1 VAWALTSAI
10 RTFQRLLKEEA
21 VKYSTGATIFL
32 FAIICGAA
40 GAAYDDASLPSY
52 LADRGPGIPSSM
64 FGTYV
69 EPGQLLV
76 YPFGEFYLDHNMEY
90 EPLEFGYGLEQEY
103 RGRYRAAEGLVF
115 LGYGFTDWFAQEF
128 EAAVISA
135 ELTKA
140 DDDPSQMP
148 ETISESGL
156 GDVETQTRIRWLKE
170 TASRPEVF
178 NYAEVV
184 FPNEGEKGLI
194 GTADWE
200 FKLGVGVSRG
210 FGWGT
215 WTARLA
221 AEYDKAEDK
230 VAPGEYAV
238 EFLKRLSPSW
248 RVYAGVE
255 GSQDEVEL
263 IAEAQWH
270 FSRFAYVKL
279 NNAVGLTSKA
289 TDWAPEVGVMFVIPT
304 R

>member
-1 VAWALTSAI
+1 MKG
-10 RTFQRLLKEEA
+10 FK
-21 VKYSTGATIFL
+21 GATFFL
-32 FAIICGAA
+32 IALLCGTAA
-40 GAAYDDASLPSY
+40 AAADAATDVPSY
-52 LADRGPGIPSSM
+52 LADRGPGVPTSM

-76 YPFGEFYLDHNMEY
+76 YTYFEYYVDHNLEY
-90 EPLEFGYGLEQEY
+90 EPLEFGYGLEKEF
-103 RGRYRAAEGLVF
+103 RGKYRASEGLVF
-115 LGYGFTDWFAQEF
+115 LGYGFADWFAQEL
-128 EAAVISA
+128 EVAWITA

-140 DDDPSQMP
+140 DDDPSGMP
-148 ETISESGL
+148 EKLAESGL

-170 TASRPEVF
+170 TGKRPEVF

-184 FPNEGEKGLI
+184 FPNHGEKGLI
-194 GTADWE
+194 GTPDWE
-200 FKLGVGVSRG
+200 FKLGTGVTRG

-221 AEYDKAEDK
+221 VEYDRAEDA
-230 VAPGEYAV
+230 VALGEYAV

-255 GSQDEVEL
+255 GSDDELEL

-270 FSRFAYVKL
+270 LSRFAFVKL

-289 TDWAPEVGVMFVIPT
+289 TDWAPEVGVMFVVPT

>member
-1 VAWALTSAI
+1 M
-10 RTFQRLLKEEA
+10 
-21 VKYSTGATIFL
+21 KYATGAAVFFL
-32 FAIICGAA
+32 AIGCGAA
-40 GAAYDDASLPSY
+40 GAAYDTEMSLPPY
-52 LADRGPGIPSSM
+52 LADRGTGVPSSM
-64 FGTYV
+64 FGTYI
-69 EPGQLLV
+69 EPGALHF
-76 YPFGEFYLDHNMEY
+76 YPYFEYYYDNDLEY
-90 EPLEFGYGLEQEY
+90 EPLEFGYGLEREY
-103 RGRYRAAEGLVF
+103 RGKYRAAEGLIF
-115 LGYGFTDWFAQEF
+115 LGYGFTDWFAQEV
-128 EAAVISA
+128 EIAWITA

-148 ETISESGL
+148 ESISESGI
-156 GDVETQTRIRWLKE
+156 GDIETQSRIRWLKE
-170 TASRPEVF
+170 TESRPEIF

-184 FPNEGEKGLI
+184 FPNEGDKGLI

-200 FKLGVGVSRG
+200 LKLGIGVTRG

-215 WTARLA
+215 WTARA
-221 AEYDKAEDK
+221 AVEYDKAEEK

-255 GSQDEVEL
+255 GSDDEVEL

-270 FSRFAYVKL
+270 LSRFAYVKL
-279 NNAVGLTSKA
+279 NNAVGLTPKA

>member
-1 VAWALTSAI
+1 MKG
-10 RTFQRLLKEEA
+10 FK
-21 VKYSTGATIFL
+21 GATFFL
-32 FAIICGAA
+32 IALLCGTAA
-40 GAAYDDASLPSY
+40 AAADAATDVPSY
-52 LADRGPGIPSSM
+52 LADRGPGVPTSM

-76 YPFGEFYLDHNMEY
+76 YTYFEYYLDHNLEY
-90 EPLEFGYGLEQEY
+90 EPLDFGYGLEKEF
-103 RGRYRAAEGLVF
+103 RGKYRASEGLVF
-115 LGYGFTDWFAQEF
+115 LGYGFADWLAQEL
-128 EAAVISA
+128 EVAVISA

-140 DDDPSQMP
+140 DDDPSGMP
-148 ETISESGL
+148 AKLSESGL

-170 TASRPEVF
+170 TGKRPEVF

-184 FPNEGEKGLI
+184 FPNHGEKGLI
-194 GTADWE
+194 GTPDWE
-200 FKLGVGVSRG
+200 FKLGTGVTRG

-221 AEYDKAEDK
+221 VEYDRAEDA
-230 VAPGEYAV
+230 VALGEYAV
-238 EFLKRLSPSW
+238 EFLKCLSPSW

-255 GSQDEVEL
+255 GSDDELEL

-270 FSRFAYVKL
+270 LSRFAFVKL

>member
-1 VAWALTSAI
+1 
-10 RTFQRLLKEEA
+10 
-21 VKYSTGATIFL
+21 
-32 FAIICGAA
+32 
-40 GAAYDDASLPSY
+40 
-52 LADRGPGIPSSM
+52 M
-64 FGTYV
+64 FGTYI
-69 EPGQLLV
+69 EPGAFHF
-76 YPFGEFYLDHNMEY
+76 YPYFEYYYDNDMEY
-90 EPLEFGYGLEQEY
+90 EPYEFGYGLEREY
-103 RGRYRAAEGLVF
+103 RGKYRAAEGLIF
-115 LGYGFTDWFAQEF
+115 LGYGFTDWFAQEV
-128 EAAVISA
+128 EVAWITA

-148 ETISESGL
+148 ETISESGI
-156 GDVETQTRIRWLKE
+156 GDIETQSRIRWLKE
-170 TASRPEVF
+170 TESRPEIF

-184 FPNEGEKGLI
+184 FPNEGDEGLI

-200 FKLGVGVSRG
+200 LKLGIGVTRG

-215 WTARLA
+215 WTARA
-221 AEYDKAEDK
+221 AVEYDKAEEK

-255 GSQDEVEL
+255 GSDDEVEL

-270 FSRFAYVKL
+270 LSRFAYVKL
-279 NNAVGLTSKA
+279 NNAVGLTPKG